1 MPDSHHDTHDLEL
14 VAAFAAGDATGAD
27 LETVTALVASCA
39 DCAALHHDLRAIAAA
54 LPAIPVPVRPR
65 DFRLTQEQAAS
76 LRPRGFR
83 GILAAFASPKLSFAT
98 PLGTGLAAIGIVGVL
113 VASGGLPVGGGATSG
128 AAAEDANVSRE
139 AASQL
144 EIKLASPGTDDRVVP
159 VAPVA
164 GADGGDVGAEPVAP
178 SPGSSPAGASEL
190 YEAPSASDAAQE
202 HVTAADVAADVT
214 ADLTQRPDQ
223 ALLFVGVGLL
233 LTGVAL
239 VVLRWVSRRL
249 A

>member
-1 MPDSHHDTHDLEL
+1 MPHMPDSHHDTHDLEL

-128 AAAEDANVSRE
+128 AAAEDANVRSLE
-139 AASQL
+139 APAEMGAAAASPAAL
-144 EIKLASPGTDDRVVP
+144 TGPA
-159 VAPVA
+159 
-164 GADGGDVGAEPVAP
+164 AEPQDPSTVITPENDGAAATGPTEALPAP
-178 SPGSSPAGASEL
+178 AANEGPEPLVILSIVLVFTGS
-190 YEAPSASDAAQE
+190 
-202 HVTAADVAADVT
+202 
-214 ADLTQRPDQ
+214 
-223 ALLFVGVGLL
+223 
-233 LTGVAL
+233 AL
-239 VVLRWVSRRL
+239 VAMRLVSRRL
-249 A
+249 ARAP